1 MTDRSTMHLSI
12 VIPAFNEAS
21 KIARDVTEAAAFLF
35 GHKLSGEI
43 VVVDDGSSDDT
54 AAAAENTPVPDGVVL
69 RAIRYEH
76 NVGKGH
82 AVKTGMAATQGK
94 YAMFADSGL
103 PVQYEYAWHGLQ
115 LLRSGMCDIAHASRW
130 TGGSKI
136 LRRQNLYRRT
146 VSRMVRFVLPFF
158 AGFPRGITDSQCGFK
173 LYRGDVARELYRHC
187 QTVGFMFDAEI
198 ILRARREGYRIC
210 EFPVEWSWDPDSRL
224 HPAREPL
231 HVLKDLLLIRWRV
244 RRVRTGSVS

>member
-1 MTDRSTMHLSI
+1 MDLSI

-21 KIARDVTEAAAFLF
+21 KIGRDVTEAAAFLLR
-35 GHKLSGEI
+35 HELSGEI
-43 VVVDDGSSDDT
+43 IVVDDGSSDDT
-54 AAAAENTPVPDGVVL
+54 AAVAESTPVPDGIHR

-82 AVKTGMAATQGK
+82 AVKIGMAATEGQ
-94 YAMFADSGL
+94 YAMFADSGM
-103 PVQYEYAWHGLQ
+103 PVQYEYAWHGMQ
-115 LLRSGMCDIAHASRW
+115 LLRSGMCDVAHASRW
-130 TGGSKI
+130 AGGSKI

-146 VSRMVRFVLPFF
+146 VSRIVRSMLPFF

-173 LYRGDVARELYRHC
+173 LYLGDVARELYRNC
-187 QTVGFMFDAEI
+187 QTTGFMFDSEI

-231 HVLKDLLLIRWRV
+231 HVLKDLFLIRWRV
-244 RRVRTGSVS
+244 RRVKTVASA